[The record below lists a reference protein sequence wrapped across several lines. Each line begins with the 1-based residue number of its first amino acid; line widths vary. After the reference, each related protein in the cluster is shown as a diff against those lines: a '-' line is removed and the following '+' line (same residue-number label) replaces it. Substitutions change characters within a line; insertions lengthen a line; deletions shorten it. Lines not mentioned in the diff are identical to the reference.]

1 MRKLLLAGVATAA
14 LALAGSTVWAQ
25 SNNNSDH
32 QNLRAEL
39 TQMLQKSGYTD
50 IKVAPSSFM
59 AHAKDRDGNRVV
71 MSISPDEFTE
81 VATNVGDNASDR
93 TTGKANNSDSA
104 DRATGSTYV
113 NVPDRDDL
121 SSTLVGL
128 NVYNIDNKDI
138 GTIKD
143 IAMNPNGRASAYILS
158 VGGFLGMGDHY
169 IAVNPAA
176 VKVTYSDSDK
186 KWHAKMNVTADQL
199 KAAPEFKYTGRWSS
213 NRT

>member
-14 LALAGSTVWAQ
+14 LVTGSTVWAQ
-25 SNNNSDH
+25 SNNGSDH
-32 QNLRAEL
+32 QNLRTEL

-59 AHAKDRDGNRVV
+59 VHAKDRDGNRVV

-81 VATNVGDNASDR
+81 ITTNVGDSASDR
-93 TTGKANNSDSA
+93 TTGNASA
-104 DRATGSTYV
+104 DRATGSAYV

-121 SSTLVGL
+121 SSSLVGL
-128 NVYNIDNKDI
+128 NVYNNDNKDI

-169 IAVNPAA
+169 VAVNPSA
-176 VKVTYSDSDK
+176 VKVTYNDSDK
-186 KWHAKMNVTADQL
+186 KWHAKMNTTADQL
-199 KAAPEFKYTGRWSS
+199 KAAPEFKYTGRWSG